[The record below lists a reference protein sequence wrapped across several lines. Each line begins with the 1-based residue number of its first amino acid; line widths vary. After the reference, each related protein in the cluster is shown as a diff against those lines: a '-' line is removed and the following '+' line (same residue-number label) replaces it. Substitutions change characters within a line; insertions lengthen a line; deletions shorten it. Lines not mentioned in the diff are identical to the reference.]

1 MSKLWCFGDS
11 FTFGHGC
18 RPDGPM
24 SEYYYKYKKEG
35 DDLWVNILAKELGLE
50 PINLG
55 VCGASNDYILDTII
69 ENFNDIKEG
78 DVVSVNKTFPQR
90 FDVENQ
96 ITKKLGPVIGELP
109 ETMDEGGW
117 KKWLE
122 ILCRTQ
128 EEVETLINYTLF
140 FAQSDLFRERQD
152 KRFDFIVDRLKEKNI
167 EVIMWRTNEGICNH
181 GLERIWDHTNRKLM
195 DGHFS
200 FKGHKQFAGVLYK
213 LIKNDGKTVI

>member
-1 MSKLWCFGDS
+1 MDKKNGHAGQNVLSIPDKMSSLM
-11 FTFGHGC
+11 
-18 RPDGPM
+18 PDNL
-24 SEYYYKYKKEG
+24 SDYNIEKKE
-35 DDLWVNILAKELGLE
+35 DRDNNIEKEAVGMGGGNFRLE
-50 PINLG
+50 TPREI
-55 VCGASNDYILDTII
+55 
-69 ENFNDIKEG
+69 DIKEG

-90 FDVENQ
+90 FDVENH

-122 ILCRTQ
+122 ILCRSQ

-140 FAQSDLFRERQD
+140 FAQSDLFRKRQD
-152 KRFDFIVDRLKEKNI
+152 KRFDFIVDRIKERNI

-200 FKGHKQFAGVLYK
+200 FKGHKQFAEVLYK